1 MTRPVKAPCVDE
13 LQESLQQ
20 APPQE
25 PLSLEARPV
34 KAAKQ
39 ELEGQSNTAVPGVDE
54 LLQQVPPLLPENVV
68 VSNLSVV
75 GFEESWLPPSALY
88 STTVPG
94 NFTTVLL

>member
-1 MTRPVKAPCVDE
+1 MTRPVKAPGVDE

-39 ELEGQSNTAVPGVDE
+39 ELEGQSNE

-68 VSNLSVV
+68 VSNLPVV
-75 GFEESWLPPSALY
+75 GFEE
-88 STTVPG
+88 PG
-94 NFTTVLL
+94 NFTTVLLFLAFLAFY